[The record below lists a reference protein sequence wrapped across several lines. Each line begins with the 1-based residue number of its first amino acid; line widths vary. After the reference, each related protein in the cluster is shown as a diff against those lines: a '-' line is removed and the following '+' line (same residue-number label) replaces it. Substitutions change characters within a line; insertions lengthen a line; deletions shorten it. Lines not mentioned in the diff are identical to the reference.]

1 MAVTAKRPLVVRRI
15 ASSFECLPLKRHL
28 GVVGF
33 GDAVSA
39 LPGPLPL
46 VIPLVGAG
54 PSSRS
59 SFFLTI
65 SVKYSRRPSGLL
77 G

>member
-1 MAVTAKRPLVVRRI
+1 
-15 ASSFECLPLKRHL
+15 LKRHL
-28 GVVGF
+28 SVVGF

-59 SFFLTI
+59 SFFLTN